1 MAAHLLSPALCGNA
15 RCHLIPP
22 IKHWGYTSGI
32 GYLLLAIAD
41 HEGPGVEGVQ
51 TLVNVPW
58 HNIVVLEIPFSLVML
73 LLLAT

>member
-1 MAAHLLSPALCGNA
+1 MATHLPSRARCGNA

-58 HNIVVLEIPFSLVML
+58 HNIVVLEIPFSLVLL